1 MKRIHIV
8 SSGSTVS
15 AFILTAGES
24 LIQDRM
30 KLDAVVMLLDKEG
43 RVVNAAKA
51 HVEEPSGVSSVA
63 VDSGARVTGSEIY
76 DFSGQRMSDGVGFC
90 IRVDRLSDGTQR
102 VEKVVR

>member
-1 MKRIHIV
+1 
-8 SSGSTVS
+8 
-15 AFILTAGES
+15 
-24 LIQDRM
+24 M

-76 DFSGQRMSDGVGFC
+76 DFSG
-90 IRVDRLSDGTQR
+90 
-102 VEKVVR
+102 